1 MIQRK
6 TLKTLTRLFTSGL
19 APLLKAA
26 APPRKRKSAAAKPAT
41 RAKPVLRAT
50 PAARPKA
57 LTPAKPAATRAAAS
71 AAADGRWISGRA
83 MTGGGTRRFRLFVP
97 AGRRFGEQVPLMVM
111 LHGCDQH
118 AEGFIASTRMHQ
130 IAAREGFAVL
140 YPDQD
145 RMANVNGCWNWFD
158 TRNGRGHVE
167 AAVIMRAIDQACLY
181 GADRTRVAIAGL
193 SAGASMAALVVTR
206 YPDRFQAVAMHS
218 GVPPGTART
227 GLGALS
233 AMYGHGNTKPLE
245 ADAAT
250 MAAHWPA
257 LLVVHGGADTI
268 VKPSNG
274 LAAVQAWAEAAGAKA
289 AAPREVQRG
298 QRMAMQVTDY
308 RARRRVV
315 ATLVEIPRLGHAW
328 SGGAASQSYS
338 DPQGPDASR
347 LIWAFASRQFRSV
360 ARV

>member
-1 MIQRK
+1 
-6 TLKTLTRLFTSGL
+6 
-19 APLLKAA
+19 
-26 APPRKRKSAAAKPAT
+26 
-41 RAKPVLRAT
+41 
-50 PAARPKA
+50 
-57 LTPAKPAATRAAAS
+57 
-71 AAADGRWISGRA
+71 
-83 MTGGGTRRFRLFVP
+83 
-97 AGRRFGEQVPLMVM
+97 
-111 LHGCDQH
+111 
-118 AEGFIASTRMHQ
+118 
-130 IAAREGFAVL
+130 
-140 YPDQD
+140 
-145 RMANVNGCWNWFD
+145 MANVNGCWNWFD

-245 ADAAT
+245 AD
-250 MAAHWPA
+250 
-257 LLVVHGGADTI
+257 
-268 VKPSNG
+268 
-274 LAAVQAWAEAAGAKA
+274 
-289 AAPREVQRG
+289 
-298 QRMAMQVTDY
+298 DY

>member
-6 TLKTLTRLFTSGL
+6 TLKTLTRLFTSGF
-19 APLLKAA
+19 APLLKAT
-26 APPRKRKSAAAKPAT
+26 APPRKRAAAKKPAA
-41 RAKPVLRAT
+41 RAKPVVRAA
-50 PAARPKA
+50 PLAWPKA
-57 LTPAKPAATRAAAS
+57 PAPAKAAPARKAAS
-71 AAADGRWISGRA
+71 AASDGRWISGRA

-118 AEGFIASTRMHQ
+118 AEGFVASTRMHQ

-145 RMANVNGCWNWFD
+145 RLANAHGCWNWFD

-233 AMYGHGNTKPLE
+233 AMYGHGNTKPLD
-245 ADAAT
+245 ADAAA

-274 LAAVQAWAEAAGAKA
+274 VAAVQAWAEAAGAKPG
-289 AAPREVQRG
+289 APRAVQRG

-308 RARRRVV
+308 RARRRLV
-315 ATLVEIPRLGHAW
+315 ATLVEIPQLGHAW
-328 SGGAASQSYS
+328 SGGAASQAYG

-347 LIWAFASRQFRSV
+347 LIWAFASRQFRS
-360 ARV
+360 APAT